1 MSVQSVFETKASFN
15 TTQTF
20 TGTATDSEQVN
31 VLTISLPAGK
41 WYLSAQGSFLVQS
54 GSLQGAA
61 ISLSADGQ
69 PTFTAGVSDGLILTP
84 FDESIYT
91 PLAQFTT
98 QGIMF
103 SEVAF
108 DVTVTMTTFAAVGGA
123 VTLLGDN
130 DLLVGSYLKAI
141 CL

>member
-20 TGTATDSEQVN
+20 TGTVTDSDQVN
-31 VLTISLPAGK
+31 VLDITLPAGK